1 MLASMKILI
10 PETMEHACN
19 FRLGDRDKQA
29 PVAHWTGSL
38 VYLGSCRPAAVP
50 FSIINKQ
57 ITPESDS
64 QD

>member
-19 FRLGDRDKQA
+19 FRLGDRDKQV

-50 FSIINKQ
+50 FSIINK
-57 ITPESDS
+57 
-64 QD
+64 